1 MSSGEVNGPDPLA
14 PFTGLWSGFF
24 ASLDAQNRQ
33 ILEWLESTSDPVI
46 LQKRWLEATS
56 RAMDT
61 WMRSPAFAQAMG
73 SSLRTLAE
81 CKTLQDRLTSDWAR
95 QLGLPIASDIHELAD
110 RLRSVEGTLRSRL
123 RTIEDR
129 LADIEKQLPP
139 DGVSSDRTT
148 HEDP

>member
-56 RAMDT
+56 RAIDAYL
-61 WMRSPAFAQAMG
+61 RAPAFAQMMG
-73 SSLRTLAE
+73 SSLKSLADS
-81 CKTLQDRLTSDWAR
+81 KAIQDRLTSDWAR
-95 QLGLPIASDIHELAD
+95 LLGIPVASDIHELAD
-110 RLRSVEGTLRSRL
+110 RVRGVEGTLRSRL
-123 RTIEDR
+123 RAIEER
-129 LADIEKQLPP
+129 LAAIERQLTT
-139 DGVSSDRTT
+139 DRDSSERTT